1 MDKLK
6 SKLQNTDWWEI
17 GYLVIY
23 GAIFCYDFLNSTM
36 FQVQWPPRFGYI
48 FFAASALYTIAKFI
62 WHNTY
67 TKKEMILSVLI
78 LIAFIVPAFVTEYSF
93 LFWIGFLIVGAKD
106 IDFDKLLKVYLTL
119 GITIM
124 IAAFVASQAGWI
136 ENLVY
141 EVLRDGKIVVRQSY
155 GSVYP
160 TDFSAHLFY
169 LGIAGICLCE
179 NRITW
184 GKIINFV
191 LMAVFVLDKCDA
203 RTSFICMLA
212 MAFMLAFVYLCKDKI
227 KSNWFYYVLN
237 SANIVLATLHI
248 GLSHLYDPANRVMYK
263 INDILTER
271 LNISKLAIDVYGY
284 KLFGQSVWERGN
296 GRTLEEAVDYFYVD
310 VSYMRMAI
318 LYGVALFVV
327 VLVMFWIAGI
337 KAIQKK
343 RIIILVSIAV
353 IALHSFMEHHLIEVA
368 FNPMLC
374 LLFTNLREKEEIV
387 RRDQ

>member
-6 SKLQNTDWWEI
+6 LRVQNADWWEI

-48 FFAASALYTIAKFI
+48 FFVASALYTIAKFI

-67 TKKEMILSVLI
+67 TKKEMIFSCII
-78 LIAFIVPAFVTEYSF
+78 LVAFIVPAVLTDYSF

-106 IDFDKLLKVYLTL
+106 VDFDKILKVYLTL
-119 GITIM
+119 GIIITL
-124 IAAFVASQAGWI
+124 AAFVASQMGWI

-141 EVLRDGKIVVRQSY
+141 VVIRDDVWTVRNSY

-160 TDFSAHLFY
+160 TDFAAHLFY
-169 LGIAGICLCE
+169 LAIAGVCLCE

-191 LMAVFVLDKCDA
+191 VLALFVLDKCDA
-203 RTSFICMLA
+203 RTSFICMLT
-212 MAFMLAFVYLCKDKI
+212 MAVLLIFVHLFKDKI
-227 KSNWFYYVLN
+227 KKNWFYYILN
-237 SANIVLATLHI
+237 TANIGFAIIYISLT
-248 GLSHLYDPANRVMYK
+248 HLYTEANERLYQ
-263 INDILTER
+263 INDLLSDR
-271 LNISKLAIDVYGY
+271 LKITKEAIELYDY
-284 KLFGQSVWERGN
+284 KLFGQTIQELGY
-296 GRTLEEAVDYFYVD
+296 GRTLEKAIDYFYID
-310 VSYMRMAI
+310 DSYIRIAL
-318 LYGVALFVV
+318 LYGVVLFVV
-327 VLVMFWIAGI
+327 VLVMFWFDGV
-337 KAIQKK
+337 KAIKSG
-343 RIIILVSIAV
+343 RIIVLVSIAA

-374 LLFTNLREKEEIV
+374 LLFSNLKEKKQEK
-387 RRDQ
+387 DYA

>member
-6 SKLQNTDWWEI
+6 LRVQNADWWEI

-67 TKKEMILSVLI
+67 TKKEMIFSCII
-78 LIAFIVPAFVTEYSF
+78 LVAFIVPAVLTDYSF

-106 IDFDKLLKVYLTL
+106 VDFDKILKVYLTL
-119 GITIM
+119 GIIITL
-124 IAAFVASQAGWI
+124 AAFVASQMGWI

-141 EVLRDGKIVVRQSY
+141 VVIRDDVWTVRNSY

-160 TDFSAHLFY
+160 TDFAAHLFY
-169 LGIAGICLCE
+169 LAIAGVCLCE

-191 LMAVFVLDKCDA
+191 VLALFVLDKCDA
-203 RTSFICMLA
+203 RTSFICMLT
-212 MAFMLAFVYLCKDKI
+212 MAVLLIFVHLFKDKI
-227 KSNWFYYVLN
+227 KKNWFYYILN
-237 SANIVLATLHI
+237 TANIGFAIIYISLT
-248 GLSHLYDPANRVMYK
+248 HLYTEANERLYQ
-263 INDILTER
+263 INDLLSDR
-271 LNISKLAIDVYGY
+271 LKITKEAIELYDY
-284 KLFGQSVWERGN
+284 KLFGQTIQELGY
-296 GRTLEEAVDYFYVD
+296 GRTLEKAIDYFYID
-310 VSYMRMAI
+310 DSYIRIAL
-318 LYGVALFVV
+318 LYGVVLFVV
-327 VLVMFWIAGI
+327 VLVMFWFDGV
-337 KAIQKK
+337 KAIKSG
-343 RIIILVSIAV
+343 RIIVLVSIAA

-374 LLFTNLREKEEIV
+374 LLFSNLNEKKQEK
-387 RRDQ
+387 DYA